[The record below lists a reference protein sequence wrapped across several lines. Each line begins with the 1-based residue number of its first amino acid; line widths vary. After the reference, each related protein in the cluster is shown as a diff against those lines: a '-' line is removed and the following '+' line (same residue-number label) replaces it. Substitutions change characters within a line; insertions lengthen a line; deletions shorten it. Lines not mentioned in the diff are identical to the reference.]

1 MRIAVIGAGGVGGYF
16 GGRLAAA
23 GNDVV
28 FVARG
33 AHGRAIR
40 DRGLT
45 VRSVLG
51 DLLIEPAEAVEDIAA
66 IGNADLILLGVKAWQ
81 VQGVAAELRGAI
93 GDRATVLPLQNGVM
107 AAQEVDEALG
117 PGRVVGGLCR
127 ILSRI
132 ESPGVILHSGLEPFI
147 AFGELDG
154 RRTGRC
160 LAIRDCLAGAGIS
173 VLLEDD
179 IRAALWKKFMAIC
192 VSGLLALARSP
203 YGIVREMAETRSL
216 MIGLLSEIYA
226 VASRLGILKDPGL
239 VDETMALIDSYPPDS
254 VSSLTRDVMEGRP
267 SEIEYQNGTA
277 VRFAAELGIDVP
289 INRFVYG
296 CILPMERAARAP
308 GLGPTGARTSEG
320 GRT

>member
-1 MRIAVIGAGGVGGYF
+1 MKIAVIGAGGVGGYF

-40 DRGLT
+40 ERGLT

-51 DLLIEPAEAVEDIAA
+51 DFRIEPAKAVEDIAA
-66 IGNADLILLGVKAWQ
+66 IGSAELILLGVKAWQ
-81 VQGVAAELRGAI
+81 VKSVAAELRGVI

-127 ILSRI
+127 IFSRI

-154 RRTGRC
+154 RRSARC
-160 LAIRDCLAGAGIS
+160 LAIRDGLAGAGIA

-192 VSGLLALARSP
+192 VCGLLALARSP
-203 YGIVREMAETRSL
+203 YGVVRELTETRSL
-216 MIGLLSEIYA
+216 MIGLMSEIYA
-226 VASRLGILKDPGL
+226 VASRLGILRDPGL
-239 VDETMALIDSYPPDS
+239 VDETMALIDSFAPYS
-254 VSSLTRDVMEGRP
+254 FSALTRDVMEGRP
-267 SEIEYQNGTA
+267 SEIEYQNGTV
-277 VRFAAELGIDVP
+277 VRFAAELGIDAP
-289 INRFVYG
+289 INRFVYS

-308 GLGPTGARTSEG
+308 GLGPTGSRA
-320 GRT
+320 

>member
-40 DRGLT
+40 ERGLT

-51 DLLIEPAEAVEDIAA
+51 DFHIEPAKVVEDVAA

-81 VQGVAAELRGAI
+81 VKGVAAELRGVI

-107 AAQEVDEALG
+107 AAQEVGEALG
-117 PGRVVGGLCR
+117 LGRVVGGLCR
-127 ILSRI
+127 IFSRI

-154 RRTGRC
+154 RKTDRC
-160 LAIRDCLAGAGIS
+160 FAIQDVLAEAGIA
-173 VLLEDD
+173 VLLADD
-179 IRAALWKKFMAIC
+179 IRVELWKKFMVIC
-192 VSGLLALARSP
+192 VAGLLALARST
-203 YGIVREMAETRSL
+203 YGVVREMNETRSL
-216 MIGLLSEIYA
+216 MIGLISEIHGI
-226 VASRLGILKDPGL
+226 ASRLGILRDPGL
-239 VDETMALIDSYPPDS
+239 VDETMALIDSFAPDS

-267 SEIEYQNGTA
+267 SEIEYQNGTV
-277 VRFAAELGIDVP
+277 VRFAAELGIDAP

-296 CILPMERAARAP
+296 CILPMERVARAR
-308 GLGPTGARTSEG
+308 AKSRRKSE
-320 GRT
+320 

>member
-1 MRIAVIGAGGVGGYF
+1 MKIAVIGAGGVGGYF
-16 GGRLAAA
+16 GGRLASA

-40 DRGLT
+40 ERGLT

-51 DLLIEPAEAVEDIAA
+51 DFRIEPAAVVEDIAA
-66 IGNADLILLGVKAWQ
+66 IGNADLVLLGVKAWQ
-81 VQGVAAELRGAI
+81 VKGVAAELRGVI
-93 GDRATVLPLQNGVM
+93 GGRATVLPLQNGVM

-127 ILSRI
+127 IFSRI
-132 ESPGVILHSGLEPFI
+132 ESPGVILHSGLEPSI

-154 RRTGRC
+154 RKTDRC
-160 LAIRDCLAGAGIS
+160 FAIRDALAEAGIA
-173 VLLEDD
+173 VLMAEN

-192 VSGLLALARSP
+192 VCGLLALARSP
-203 YGIVREMAETRSL
+203 YGIARELEETRAL
-216 MIGLLSEIYA
+216 MIGLMTEIYA
-226 VASRLGILKDPGL
+226 VASRLGILKEPAVIG
-239 VDETMALIDSYPPDS
+239 ETMALIDSFAPGS
-254 VSSLTRDVMEGRP
+254 FSSLTRDVMEGRP
-267 SEIEYQNGTA
+267 SEIEYQNGTV

-296 CILPMERAARAP
+296 CILPMEKAARAR
-308 GLGPTGARTSEG
+308 A
-320 GRT
+320 